1 MSDKTD
7 GKAVEQEEI
16 KSVTAKQANEVLAV
30 KPTRE
35 DLVYVLF
42 LLTNLSLSS
51 HALQAN
57 IKPLFG
63 KTYGE
68 LSFHGGALLSFI
80 IFSFTLQDR
89 TNVHRKTLEAM
100 SVLQVAASV
109 GARSLGAFVIPYFA
123 EKPTTAAWI
132 VHVVSSFPALGLG
145 GAVWLHWTSKFMD
158 EEPTRMGRSIIKVFS
173 CVALVSVVKYLEP
186 FIGNTLLRFADI
198 PPKATLI
205 FLAMTTYTLRVTF
218 KPSRPSALPSSSSS
232 ASPIPSSNSD
242 SEVRSLSRSIAMLSL
257 FMAMLAV
264 YVPPQIP
271 SSLTVQYQRFTPH
284 GFIQIVDNRLSTPA
298 TRYIRVDSS
307 IIGEVELKADGSVGD
322 ARDISAA
329 LLEGVKLVY
338 GPKRRRALVIGI
350 QSGASTKSLL
360 ASSYNTTIVDTNA
373 ALISTVQSYFK
384 LPTPDSIIPH
394 DPTIWVPRYARQIT
408 GNSGNGKDEK
418 FDVVVHDV
426 FDGGELPARMY
437 TMEFWSAIGGV
448 LDEKGV
454 LTVRYVG
461 RPTAVTFKSTLN
473 MLRKN
478 FKACRAFHSNPSDK
492 PLSSTPDEIAEIVIY
507 CTPSDTLLFSF
518 PSSQSST
525 LSESASTILSTLDT
539 REVDINAVLGGI
551 SPDKYLLKEED
562 PAVIRMW
569 GKDGVVDYWRLMR
582 EKYPESV
589 WYSY

>member
-1 MSDKTD
+1 MSGKPD
-7 GKAVEQEEI
+7 GKAVKQDEAVPA
-16 KSVTAKQANEVLAV
+16 SAKLSNEVLAV
-30 KPTRE
+30 RPTRE

-42 LLTNLSLSS
+42 LLINLSLSS

-57 IKPLFG
+57 VKPLFE

-80 IFSFTLQDR
+80 IFSFALQDR
-89 TNVHRKTLEAM
+89 TSVHRKTLEVM

-123 EKPTTAAWI
+123 EKPTAVAWI
-132 VHVVSSFPALGLG
+132 VHAVSSFPILGLG

-158 EEPTRMGRSIIKVFS
+158 EEPTGMGRLIIKVFS
-173 CVALVSVVKYLEP
+173 CVALISVVKYIEP
-186 FIGNTLLRFADI
+186 FVGNTLLQFADI

-205 FLAMTTYTLRVTF
+205 FLAMTAYILGVTF
-218 KPSRPSALPSSSSS
+218 KPSRSRAPPSSLSS
-232 ASPIPSSNSD
+232 ASSAPSSNSD
-242 SEVRSLSRSIAMLSL
+242 SEVQSLSRSIAMLSV

-264 YVPPQIP
+264 YIPPQIP

-298 TRYIRVDSS
+298 TRYVRVDSS
-307 IIGEVELKADGSVGD
+307 ILGEVELKADGSVGD
-322 ARDISAA
+322 ARAVSAA

-338 GPKRRRALVIGI
+338 GQKGRRALVIGV
-350 QSGASTKSLL
+350 QSGASAKSLL

-373 ALISTVQSYFK
+373 ALISTVQSYFN
-384 LPTPDSIIPH
+384 LPMPDSVIPH
-394 DPTIWVPRYARQIT
+394 DPTIWVPRYARHVT
-408 GNSGNGKDEK
+408 GNAGNRKDEK

-448 LDEKGV
+448 LNEKGV
-454 LTVRYVG
+454 LAVRYVG
-461 RPTAVTFKSTLN
+461 RPTAVTLKSTLN

-478 FKACRAFHSNPSDK
+478 FRTCRAFHSSPSDK

-507 CTPSDTLLFSF
+507 CTPSDTLLFTFS
-518 PSSQSST
+518 SSQSSK
-525 LSESASTILSTLDT
+525 LSASASTILSSLDT

-569 GKDGVVDYWRLMR
+569 GKDGIVDYWRLMR